1 MSVVL
6 LLWFVL
12 CGDRMALVFVCAAVA
27 LVFVCAAVALVFVCN
42 CDKMAVC
49 VCSAAVVAAAEASR
63 EKGGNKGKACRQ
75 APR

>member
-12 CGDRMALVFVCAAVA
+12 CGDRMA